1 MSATATKIKLSGS
14 TDGKGIKVTTASPL
28 DGSDT
33 TIHTAVSGTTDY
45 DLVTLFAVN
54 PSAADI
60 ELFLGWGGTTDP
72 DNLIRQTIPARS
84 GLVLVTADMP
94 LQNGGVI
101 VASAATVNQVVIY
114 GYVNRL
120 DYP

>member
-1 MSATATKIKLSGS
+1 MATASKIKLSGS
-14 TDGKGIKVTTASPL
+14 TDGKGIVVSTGSPL

-45 DLVTLFAVN
+45 DLVTLFAIN
-54 PSAADI
+54 TDSTDR
-60 ELFLGWGGTTDP
+60 ELFIGWGGTTDP
-72 DNLIRQTIPARS
+72 DNLIRQTIPARA
-84 GLVLVTADMP
+84 GLVLVVADLP

-101 VASAATVNQVVIY
+101 VASANATSKIVIY

-120 DYP
+120 DY

>member
-1 MSATATKIKLSGS
+1 MATASKQKLSAS

-33 TIHTAVSGTTDY
+33 TIHTATSGTTDW

-54 PSAADI
+54 PSDSDI

-72 DNLIRQTIPARS
+72 DNLLRQMIPSRA
-84 GLVLVTADMP
+84 GLVLLVADLP
-94 LQNGGVI
+94 IQNGAVI
-101 VASAATVNQVVIY
+101 VASAATTNQIVIY
-114 GYVNRL
+114 GYVNHL
-120 DYP
+120 DY

>member
-1 MSATATKIKLSGS
+1 MATATKIKLSGS

-45 DLVTLFAVN
+45 DLVTLFAAN
-54 PSAADI
+54 PSASPI

-72 DNLIRQTIPARS
+72 DNLIRVTIPARQ
-84 GLVLVTADMP
+84 GLMLLTADMP
-94 LQNGGVI
+94 LQNGQAV
-101 VASAATVNQVVIY
+101 VASAATTNQIVIY

-120 DYP
+120 DY

>member
-1 MSATATKIKLSGS
+1 MATATKIKLSGS
-14 TDGKGIKVTTASPL
+14 TDGKGVKVTTVSPL

-33 TIHTAVSGTTDY
+33 TVHTAVSGTTDY

-54 PSAADI
+54 TDSVDRD
-60 ELFLGWGGTTDP
+60 LFIGWGGTTDP

-84 GLVLVTADMP
+84 GLVLLTADLP
-94 LQNGGVI
+94 IQNGQAI
-101 VASAATVNQVVIY
+101 VASAAVANVVVVY

-120 DYP
+120 DY

>member
-1 MSATATKIKLSGS
+1 MATATKIKLSGS

-45 DLVTLFAVN
+45 DLVTLFATN
-54 PSAADI
+54 PTASPV

-72 DNLIRQTIPARS
+72 DNLIRVTIPSRS
-84 GLVLVTADMP
+84 GQVLVAADEP
-94 LQNGGVI
+94 IQNGAVI
-101 VASAATVNQVVIY
+101 VASAATTNAIVIY

-120 DYP
+120 DY

>member
-14 TDGKGIKVTTASPL
+14 TDGQGIKVGTASPL

-33 TIHTAVSGTTDY
+33 TVHTAGAGTTDY

-60 ELFLGWGGTTDP
+60 ELFL
-72 DNLIRQTIPARS
+72 
-84 GLVLVTADMP
+84 
-94 LQNGGVI
+94 
-101 VASAATVNQVVIY
+101 
-114 GYVNRL
+114 
-120 DYP
+120 

>member
-1 MSATATKIKLSGS
+1 MATATKIKLSGS

-33 TIHTAVSGTTDY
+33 TIHTAGAGTTDY
-45 DLVTLFAVN
+45 DLVTLFAFN
-54 PSAADI
+54 GDTQSRDLYI
-60 ELFLGWGGTTDP
+60 GWGGTTDP
-72 DNLIRQTIPARS
+72 DNLILQSIPARA
-84 GLVLVTADMP
+84 GLLLLVADLP

-101 VASAATVNQVVIY
+101 IASASVANKIVVY
-114 GYVNRL
+114 GYVNRF

>member
-1 MSATATKIKLSGS
+1 MATATKIKLSGS

-54 PSAADI
+54 PSGSDI

-72 DNLIRQTIPARS
+72 DNLIRQTIPSRS
-84 GLVLVTADMP
+84 GLVLLTADMP
-94 LQNGGVI
+94 LQNGAVI
-101 VASAATVNQVVIY
+101 VASAGTTNQVVIY

-120 DYP
+120 DY